1 MKQQQFNSGL
11 AIAFVVASFF
21 DFMAA
26 YMIYL
31 KNSAFFIAGEANF
44 LVTYWLGYGLP
55 FWFNPIILIN
65 FGLVTWFWHKEKGK
79 ENISVFWATFL
90 LLGTLVHI
98 VGGFSAVINGWWI
111 L

>member
-1 MKQQQFNSGL
+1 MRPQQFYTIL
-11 AIAFVVASFF
+11 ASFFIVASFF

-31 KNSAFFIAGEANF
+31 KNAAFFIAGEANF
-44 LVTYWLGYGLP
+44 LVTFWLSYGLP

-65 FGLVTWFWHKEKGK
+65 FGLVGWFWHKERDK
-79 ENISVFWATFL
+79 ENITIFWAVFL
-90 LLGTLVHI
+90 LLGTLIHV
-98 VGGFSAVINGWWI
+98 VGGLSAVINGWWI